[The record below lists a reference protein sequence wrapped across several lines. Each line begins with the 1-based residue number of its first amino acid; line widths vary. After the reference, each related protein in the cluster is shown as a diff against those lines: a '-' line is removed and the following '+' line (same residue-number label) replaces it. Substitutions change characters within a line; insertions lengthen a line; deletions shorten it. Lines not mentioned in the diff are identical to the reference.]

1 MDSKTYVIFE
11 ADEYDRTFLAL
22 PPTLAVITNVDADHL
37 DIYKDLQDMK
47 DTFLAYSNS
56 IPENGSVIL
65 CYDDDNARS
74 LLPLIDR
81 PYVTYGTHKNADF
94 QISDISYKN
103 GSHFTLNYKNDKIGL
118 YTITQIGLHNVLNA
132 TAALVTAYLLHLNMK
147 DAGKGLKAF
156 AGVERRF
163 ELRHQVNDVLFYDD
177 YAHHPTEINATLT
190 ALRIIHPKRRITAI
204 FQPHLFSRTKDF
216 AEGFASSLQKAD
228 RIYIADIY
236 PAREKPVRGVN
247 SNMIVKLIKDQGMKE
262 VYYTGNLK
270 DTTKMILP
278 VIKDNDII
286 ITIGAGDIWQVS
298 DEIYKE
304 YNGSQKIK

>member
-1 MDSKTYVIFE
+1 M
-11 ADEYDRTFLAL
+11 
-22 PPTLAVITNVDADHL
+22 

-47 DTFLAYSNS
+47 DTFLAYANS

-65 CYDDDNARS
+65 CYDDAEARS

-81 PYVTYGTHKNADF
+81 PYVTYGTHKDADF
-94 QISDISYKN
+94 HITNISYEN

-118 YTITQIGLHNVLNA
+118 YTITQVGLHNVLNA

-147 DAGKGLKAF
+147 DAGKGVKAF

-163 ELRHQVNDVLFYDD
+163 ELRHQSNDVLFYDD
-177 YAHHPTEINATLT
+177 YAHHPTEINATLS
-190 ALRIIHPKRRITAI
+190 ALRLIHPDRRVVAI

-228 RIYIADIY
+228 CIYIADIY
-236 PAREKPVRGVN
+236 PAREKPMRGVN
-247 SNMIVKLIKDQGMKE
+247 SKMIVNMIKDQGFKD
-262 VYYTGNLK
+262 VYYSGKLN
-270 DTTKMILP
+270 DTPKMVLP
-278 VIKDNDII
+278 AIKENDII

-304 YNGSQKIK
+304 YHVS